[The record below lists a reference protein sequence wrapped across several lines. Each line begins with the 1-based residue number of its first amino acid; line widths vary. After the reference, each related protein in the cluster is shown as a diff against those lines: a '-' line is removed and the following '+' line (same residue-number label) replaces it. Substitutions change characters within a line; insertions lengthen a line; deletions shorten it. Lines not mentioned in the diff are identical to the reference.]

1 MKKFLMML
9 LTLAM
14 LLSVAL
20 AENTKDAIIVLPTE
34 VMEQTDGLLTMSDAI
49 AKAKESMAIV
59 PAESLTRAEL
69 VRLSD
74 NSPQWIVTIFDIST
88 FYADGWCMTVHAETG
103 AVTRTVTTNMGYFA
117 QIYDEWT
124 AVKGPQSL
132 WSLSDKQ
139 LYDRL
144 YTVSPSYGQPVAGDM
159 SYGDALAKA
168 IDALEL
174 KNVVDYQ
181 IGYGYLMGSGDGVT
195 NGVWEVF
202 FVQNGETVYKVNLDA
217 VTGDI
222 YYIEPDAEGNG

>member
-1 MKKFLMML
+1 MKKILMML
-9 LTLAM
+9 LALAM
-14 LLSVAL
+14 LLSAAL
-20 AENTKDAIIVLPTE
+20 AENTEDTIIVLPME
-34 VMEQTDGLLTMSDAI
+34 VVEQAEGMLTMSDAI
-49 AKAKESMAIV
+49 AAAKASMAVV

-69 VRLSD
+69 VRMSD
-74 NSPQWIVTIFDIST
+74 ESCQWIVTIFDIST
-88 FYADGWCMTVHAETG
+88 FYADGWCIAVHAQDG
-103 AVTRTVTTNMGYFA
+103 SVTRKVTTNIGYFA
-117 QIYDEWT
+117 QIYEEWT
-124 AVKGPQSL
+124 AVKGPNAL
-132 WSLSDKQ
+132 WSLGDKQ

-168 IDALEL
+168 IDALQL
-174 KNVVDYQ
+174 KNAVEYQ